1 MLNIESRE
9 VQKRSQLSTHNSQFS
24 MNIVIIG
31 KGNVATNLQ
40 HAFSKKGL
48 ACQMVSSR
56 EGLCELPNANV
67 YIYAIRDEALAQ
79 VVAQVQGKEKALH
92 LHTSGS
98 MPITVFGEDKPHAG
112 VFYPFQTFS
121 KARVIEDFS
130 TVPVFF
136 EARGIDDISA
146 VYSLALTITSHVYE
160 TTQHDRERLHV
171 AGVFACNFSNLMYTM
186 ASELLRNTHIPFSAL
201 LPLIDETASKIH
213 SLPPREAQTGPAR
226 RGDENV
232 MNHHMSL
239 LTDEQCQLYQL
250 LSQAIRKR
258 NS

>member
-1 MLNIESRE
+1 
-9 VQKRSQLSTHNSQFS
+9 

-31 KGNVATNLQ
+31 QGNIATNLDY
-40 HAFSKKGL
+40 AFRKKGVS
-48 ACQMVSSR
+48 CQMVSSR
-56 EGLCELPNANV
+56 EGLESLPSANV
-67 YIYAIRDEALAQ
+67 YIYAVKDEALAH
-79 VVAQVQGKEKALH
+79 VVAQVKGKEKALH

-136 EARGIDDISA
+136 EAKGIDDISA
-146 VYSLALTITSHVYE
+146 VYSLALAITSRVYE

-171 AGVFACNFSNLMYTM
+171 AGVFACNFTNLMYTVS
-186 ASELLRNTHIPFSAL
+186 AELLKNTHIPFSAL
-201 LPLIDETASKIH
+201 LPLIDETAAKIH
-213 SLPPREAQTGPAR
+213 TLAPRDAQTGPAR

-232 MNHHMSL
+232 MAHHLSL
-239 LTDEQCQLYQL
+239 LTEEQQHIYRL
-250 LSQAIRKR
+250 LSDAIQKR
-258 NS
+258 NE

>member
-1 MLNIESRE
+1 
-9 VQKRSQLSTHNSQFS
+9 

-31 KGNVATNLQ
+31 QGNVASNLH
-40 HAFSKKGL
+40 HAFTKKGV

-56 EGLCELPNANV
+56 EGLCEVPNANV
-67 YIYAIRDEALAQ
+67 YIYAVRDEALAA
-79 VVAQVQGKEKALH
+79 VAAQVKGKEKSLH

-98 MPITVFGEDKPHAG
+98 MPISVFGLDKPHAG

-121 KARVIEDFS
+121 KARLIEDFS

-146 VYSLALTITSHVYE
+146 VYSLALTITSRVYE

-171 AGVFACNFSNLMYTM
+171 AGVFACNFTNLMYNL
-186 ASELLRNTHIPFSAL
+186 AADLLSSTHIPFKAL
-201 LPLIDETASKIH
+201 LPLIEETAAKVH
-213 SLPPREAQTGPAR
+213 SLHPSDAQTGPAR
-226 RGDENV
+226 RGDVNV
-232 MNHHMSL
+232 MEHHMSL
-239 LTDEQCQLYQL
+239 LNDEQKQVYQI
-250 LSQAIRKR
+250 LSEAIRKR

>member
-1 MLNIESRE
+1 
-9 VQKRSQLSTHNSQFS
+9 

-31 KGNVATNLQ
+31 QGNVASNLH
-40 HAFSKKGL
+40 HAFTKKGV

-56 EGLCELPNANV
+56 DGLCEVPQANV
-67 YIYAIRDEALAQ
+67 YIYAVRDEALAE
-79 VVAQVQGKEKALH
+79 VAAQVKGKEKSLH

-98 MPITVFGEDKPHAG
+98 MPMSVFGPDKPHAG

-121 KARVIEDFS
+121 KARLIEDFS
-130 TVPVFF
+130 SVPVFF

-171 AGVFACNFSNLMYTM
+171 AGVYACNFSNLMYTM
-186 ASELLRNTHIPFSAL
+186 AAELLSNTHIPFKAL
-201 LPLIDETASKIH
+201 LPLIDETAAKIH
-213 SLPPREAQTGPAR
+213 SLHPSDAQTGPAR

-232 MNHHMSL
+232 MEHHTSL
-239 LTDEQCQLYQL
+239 LNDEQKQVYQI
-250 LSQAIRKR
+250 LSEAIRKR

>member
-1 MLNIESRE
+1 
-9 VQKRSQLSTHNSQFS
+9 

-31 KGNVATNLQ
+31 RGNVASNLDY
-40 HAFSKKGL
+40 AFRKKGV

-56 EGLCELPNANV
+56 EGLEHVPAANV
-67 YIYAIRDEALAQ
+67 YIYAVKDEALPQVAAQ
-79 VVAQVQGKEKALH
+79 VVNKEKSLH

-98 MPITVFGEDKPHAG
+98 MPMSVFGADKPHAG

-121 KARVIEDFS
+121 KARLIEDFS

-146 VYSLALTITSHVYE
+146 VYSLALTITNHVYE

-171 AGVFACNFSNLMYTM
+171 AGVYACNFTNLMYTL
-186 ASELLRNTHIPFSAL
+186 AAELLKDTHIPFSAL
-201 LPLIDETASKIH
+201 LPLIDETAAKIH
-213 SLPPREAQTGPAR
+213 SLAPRDAQTGPAR

-232 MNHHMSL
+232 MKHHL
-239 LTDEQCQLYQL
+239 DILPTAEQREFYQR
-250 LSQAIRKR
+250 LSEEISKR
-258 NS
+258 R

>member
-1 MLNIESRE
+1 
-9 VQKRSQLSTHNSQFS
+9 

-31 KGNVATNLQ
+31 QGNVATNL
-40 HAFSKKGL
+40 HYAFTKKGI

-56 EGLCELPNANV
+56 DGLDLLPTANV
-67 YIYAIRDEALAQ
+67 YIYAVKDEALAE
-79 VVAQVQGKEKALH
+79 VVAQVKSKEKALH

-98 MPITVFGEDKPHAG
+98 MPIGVFGEDKPHAG

-146 VYSLALTITSHVYE
+146 VYSLALAITSRVYE

-171 AGVFACNFSNLMYTM
+171 AGVFACNFTNLMYTM
-186 ASELLRNTHIPFSAL
+186 AAELLQNTHIPFKAL
-201 LPLIDETASKIH
+201 LPLIDETAAKIH
-213 SLPPREAQTGPAR
+213 TLAPLDAQTGPAR

-232 MNHHMSL
+232 MAHHLSL
-239 LTDEQCQLYQL
+239 LTEEQRAVYQL
-250 LSQAIRKR
+250 LSDEIRR
-258 NS
+258 R

>member
-1 MLNIESRE
+1 
-9 VQKRSQLSTHNSQFS
+9 
-24 MNIVIIG
+24 MNIIIIG
-31 KGNVATNLQ
+31 QGNVATNLDY
-40 HAFSKKGL
+40 AFRKKGVV
-48 ACQMVSSR
+48 CQMVSSR
-56 EGLCELPNANV
+56 EGLDFLPAANV
-67 YIYAIRDEALAQ
+67 YIYAVKDEALAA
-79 VVAQVQGKEKALH
+79 VVAQVKGKEKAMH

-98 MPITVFGEDKPHAG
+98 MPISVFGEDKPHAG

-171 AGVFACNFSNLMYTM
+171 AGVYACNFTNLMYTM
-186 ASELLRNTHIPFSAL
+186 AAELLQNTHIPFSAL
-201 LPLIDETASKIH
+201 LPLIDETAAKIH
-213 SLPPREAQTGPAR
+213 TLAPRDAQTGPAR

-232 MNHHMSL
+232 MAHHLAL
-239 LTDEQCQLYQL
+239 LDEEKRQLYRL
-250 LSQAIRKR
+250 LSDAIRKR
-258 NS
+258 S